1 MQEKE
6 ILKLNKDINNY
17 IRDFNRFYDNT
28 ETLIDLGKEIE
39 DLRNQVTRL
48 EKTDTN
54 DFHLE
59 RLKEIHNMKIDLYNE
74 LLALDKH
81 NIIILWQ
88 ETSKIL
94 KTMNKVSDKD
104 LRDNHPD
111 LDIKMFRELQ
121 ANIKGKNKLF
131 KPPFKV
137 RLKYKINQL
146 FNWRRTGCKQWK
158 NTQNYWMI

>member
-1 MQEKE
+1 MESYRMQEKE

-28 ETLIDLGKEIE
+28 ETLIDLGKEI
-39 DLRNQVTRL
+39 DNLREQINRL

-94 KTMNKVSDKD
+94 KTMNKVSDED
-104 LRDNHPD
+104 LRNNHPT

-121 ANIKGKNKLF
+121 ANIKDKNKLF

-146 FNWRRTGCKQWK
+146 FNWRRTGCKH
-158 NTQNYWMI
+158 

>member
-6 ILKLNKDINNY
+6 ILELSKDINNY
-17 IRDFNRFYDNT
+17 IMDFDYCYNNV
-28 ETLIDLGKEIE
+28 ETLKDLGKEID
-39 DLRNQVTRL
+39 DLREQINRL

-59 RLKEIHNMKIDLYNE
+59 RLKEIHDMNAISYDE
-74 LLALDKH
+74 LLSLHKQ
-81 NIIILWQ
+81 NLIILWQ

-94 KTMNKVSDKD
+94 KTMNKVSDED
-104 LRDNHPD
+104 LRNNYPD
-111 LDIKMFRELQ
+111 LDIQIFRKLQ
-121 ANIKGKNKLF
+121 ANIKSKNKSL

-146 FNWRRTGCKQWK
+146 FNWRRCKE
-158 NTQNYWMI
+158 

>member
-6 ILKLNKDINNY
+6 ILELNQDLRNY
-17 IRDFNRFYDNT
+17 VRDFNRFYDDT
-28 ETLIDLGKEIE
+28 ETLKDLGKEID
-39 DLRNQVTRL
+39 DLREQINRL

-59 RLKEIHNMKIDLYNE
+59 RLKEIHDMNAISYDE
-74 LLALDKH
+74 LLALHKQ
-81 NIIILWQ
+81 NLIILWQ

-94 KTMNKVSDKD
+94 KTMNKVSDED
-104 LRDNHPD
+104 LRNNYPD
-111 LDIKMFRELQ
+111 LDIQIFRKLQ
-121 ANIKGKNKLF
+121 ANIKGKNKSL

-146 FNWRRTGCKQWK
+146 FNWRRCKK
-158 NTQNYWMI
+158 

>member
-6 ILKLNKDINNY
+6 ILELNQDLRNY
-17 IRDFNRFYDNT
+17 VRDFNRFYDDT
-28 ETLIDLGKEIE
+28 ETLKDLGKEIE

-59 RLKEIHNMKIDLYNE
+59 RLKKIHNMKIDLYNE

-94 KTMNKVSDKD
+94 KAMNKVSDED
-104 LRDNHPD
+104 LRDNYPD
-111 LDIKMFRELQ
+111 LDIQMFRKLQ
-121 ANIKGKNKLF
+121 ANIKDKNKLL
-131 KPPFKV
+131 KPSFKV

-146 FNWRRTGCKQWK
+146 FNWRRCKK
-158 NTQNYWMI
+158 

>member
-6 ILKLNKDINNY
+6 MLELSKDINNY
-17 IRDFNRFYDNT
+17 IRDFDHCYDNA
-28 ETLIDLGKEIE
+28 ETLKDLGKEID
-39 DLRNQVTRL
+39 DLREQINRL

-59 RLKEIHNMKIDLYNE
+59 RLKEIHDMKAILYNE
-74 LLALDKH
+74 LLKLHDH

-94 KTMNKVSDKD
+94 KTMSKVSNKD
-104 LRDNHPD
+104 LRNNYPD
-111 LDIKMFRELQ
+111 LDIQIFRELQ
-121 ANIKGKNKLF
+121 ANIKGKNKSL
-131 KPPFKV
+131 KPSFKV

-146 FNWRRTGCKQWK
+146 FNWRRCKK
-158 NTQNYWMI
+158 

>member
-6 ILKLNKDINNY
+6 ILELSKDINNY
-17 IRDFNRFYDNT
+17 IMDFDYCYNNV
-28 ETLIDLGKEIE
+28 ETLKDLGKEID
-39 DLRNQVTRL
+39 DLREQINRL

-59 RLKEIHNMKIDLYNE
+59 RLKEIHDMNAISYDE
-74 LLALDKH
+74 LLALHKQ
-81 NIIILWQ
+81 NLIILWQ

-94 KTMNKVSDKD
+94 KTMNKVSDED
-104 LRDNHPD
+104 LRNNYPD
-111 LDIKMFRELQ
+111 LDIQIFRKLQ

-146 FNWRRTGCKQWK
+146 FNWRRCKK
-158 NTQNYWMI
+158 

>member
-6 ILKLNKDINNY
+6 ILELSKDINNY
-17 IRDFNRFYDNT
+17 IMDFDYCYNNV
-28 ETLIDLGKEIE
+28 ETLKDLGKEID
-39 DLRNQVTRL
+39 DLREQINRL

-59 RLKEIHNMKIDLYNE
+59 RLKEIHDMNAISYDE
-74 LLALDKH
+74 LLALHKQ
-81 NIIILWQ
+81 NLIILWQ

-94 KTMNKVSDKD
+94 KTMNKVSDED
-104 LRDNHPD
+104 LRNNYPD
-111 LDIKMFRELQ
+111 LDIQIFRKLQ
-121 ANIKGKNKLF
+121 ANIKDKNKLF

-146 FNWRRTGCKQWK
+146 FNWRRCKK
-158 NTQNYWMI
+158 

>member
-6 ILKLNKDINNY
+6 ILELNKDINNY

-59 RLKEIHNMKIDLYNE
+59 RLKEIHNIKIDLYNE

-104 LRDNHPD
+104 LRDNHPT
-111 LDIKMFRELQ
+111 LDIKMFRKLQ
-121 ANIKGKNKLF
+121 ANIKDKNKLF

-146 FNWRRTGCKQWK
+146 FN
-158 NTQNYWMI
+158 

>member
-6 ILKLNKDINNY
+6 ILELSKDINNY
-17 IRDFNRFYDNT
+17 IMDFDYCYNNA
-28 ETLIDLGKEIE
+28 ETLKDLGKEID
-39 DLRNQVTRL
+39 DLREQIDRL

-59 RLKEIHNMKIDLYNE
+59 RLKEIHDMNAISYDE
-74 LLALDKH
+74 LLALHKQ
-81 NIIILWQ
+81 NLIILWQ

-94 KTMNKVSDKD
+94 KTMNKVSDED
-104 LRDNHPD
+104 LRNNYPD
-111 LDIKMFRELQ
+111 LDIQIFRKLQ
-121 ANIKGKNKLF
+121 ANIKDKNKLF

-146 FNWRRTGCKQWK
+146 FNWRRCKK
-158 NTQNYWMI
+158 

>member
-6 ILKLNKDINNY
+6 ILELSKDINNY
-17 IRDFNRFYDNT
+17 IMDFDYCYNNV
-28 ETLIDLGKEIE
+28 ETLKDLGKEID
-39 DLRNQVTRL
+39 DLREQINRL

-59 RLKEIHNMKIDLYNE
+59 RLKKIHNMKIDLYNE
-74 LLALDKH
+74 ILALDKH

-94 KTMNKVSDKD
+94 KTMNKVSDED
-104 LRDNHPD
+104 LRNNYPD
-111 LDIKMFRELQ
+111 LDIQIFRKLQ
-121 ANIKGKNKLF
+121 ANIKSKNKSL

-146 FNWRRTGCKQWK
+146 FNWRRCKE
-158 NTQNYWMI
+158 

>member
-6 ILKLNKDINNY
+6 MLELSKDINNY
-17 IRDFNRFYDNT
+17 IRDFDRCYDNA
-28 ETLIDLGKEIE
+28 ETLKDLGKEI
-39 DLRNQVTRL
+39 DGLREQINRL

-59 RLKEIHNMKIDLYNE
+59 RLKEIHDMKAILYNE
-74 LLALDKH
+74 LLKLHDH

-104 LRDNHPD
+104 LRNNYPD
-111 LDIKMFRELQ
+111 LDIQIFRELQ
-121 ANIKGKNKLF
+121 ANIKGRNKSL

-146 FNWRRTGCKQWK
+146 FNWRRCKK
-158 NTQNYWMI
+158 

>member
-6 ILKLNKDINNY
+6 ILELSKDINNY
-17 IRDFNRFYDNT
+17 IRDFDRCYDNA
-28 ETLIDLGKEIE
+28 ETLKDLGKEI
-39 DLRNQVTRL
+39 DGLREQINRL

-59 RLKEIHNMKIDLYNE
+59 RLKEIHDMKAILYNE
-74 LLALDKH
+74 LLKLHDH

-104 LRDNHPD
+104 LRNNYPD
-111 LDIKMFRELQ
+111 LDIQIFRELQ
-121 ANIKGKNKLF
+121 ANIKGRNKSL
-131 KPPFKV
+131 KPSFKV
-137 RLKYKINQL
+137 WLKYKINQL
-146 FNWRRTGCKQWK
+146 FNWRRCKK
-158 NTQNYWMI
+158 

>member
-6 ILKLNKDINNY
+6 ILELSKDINNY
-17 IRDFNRFYDNT
+17 IMDFDYCYNNV
-28 ETLIDLGKEIE
+28 ETLKDLGKEID
-39 DLRNQVTRL
+39 DLREQINRL

-59 RLKEIHNMKIDLYNE
+59 RLKEIHDMNAISYDE
-74 LLALDKH
+74 LLALHKQ
-81 NIIILWQ
+81 NLIILWQ

-94 KTMNKVSDKD
+94 KTMNKVSDED
-104 LRDNHPD
+104 LRNNHPT

-121 ANIKGKNKLF
+121 ADIKGKNKLL
-131 KPPFKV
+131 KPSFKV

-146 FNWRRTGCKQWK
+146 FNWRRCKK
-158 NTQNYWMI
+158 

>member
-6 ILKLNKDINNY
+6 ILELSKDINNY
-17 IRDFNRFYDNT
+17 IMDFDYCYNNA
-28 ETLIDLGKEIE
+28 ETLKDLGKEID
-39 DLRNQVTRL
+39 DLREQINRL

-59 RLKEIHNMKIDLYNE
+59 RLKEIHDMNAISYDE
-74 LLALDKH
+74 LLALHKQ
-81 NIIILWQ
+81 NLIILWQ

-94 KTMNKVSDKD
+94 KTMNKVSDED
-104 LRDNHPD
+104 LRNNYPD
-111 LDIKMFRELQ
+111 LDIQIFRKLQ
-121 ANIKGKNKLF
+121 ANIKDKNKLF

-146 FNWRRTGCKQWK
+146 FNWRRCKK
-158 NTQNYWMI
+158 

>member
-6 ILKLNKDINNY
+6 MLELSKDINNY
-17 IRDFNRFYDNT
+17 IMDFDYCYNNV
-28 ETLIDLGKEIE
+28 ETLKDLGKEID
-39 DLRNQVTRL
+39 DLREQINRL

-59 RLKEIHNMKIDLYNE
+59 RLKEIHDMNAISYDE
-74 LLALDKH
+74 LLALHKQ
-81 NIIILWQ
+81 NLIILWQ

-94 KTMNKVSDKD
+94 KTMNKVSDED
-104 LRDNHPD
+104 LRNNYPD
-111 LDIKMFRELQ
+111 LDIQIFRKLQ
-121 ANIKGKNKLF
+121 ANIKDKNKLF

-146 FNWRRTGCKQWK
+146 FNWRRCKK
-158 NTQNYWMI
+158 

>member
-6 ILKLNKDINNY
+6 ILELNQDLRNY
-17 IRDFNRFYDNT
+17 VRDFNRFYDDT
-28 ETLIDLGKEIE
+28 ETLKDLGKEIE

-59 RLKEIHNMKIDLYNE
+59 RLKEIHNKKIDLYNE
-74 LLALDKH
+74 ILALDKH

-94 KTMNKVSDKD
+94 K
-104 LRDNHPD
+104 L
-111 LDIKMFRELQ
+111 
-121 ANIKGKNKLF
+121 
-131 KPPFKV
+131 
-137 RLKYKINQL
+137 
-146 FNWRRTGCKQWK
+146 
-158 NTQNYWMI
+158 

>member
-6 ILKLNKDINNY
+6 ILELNQDLRNY
-17 IRDFNRFYDNT
+17 VRDFNRFYDDT
-28 ETLIDLGKEIE
+28 ETLKDLGKEID
-39 DLRNQVTRL
+39 DLREQINRL

-59 RLKEIHNMKIDLYNE
+59 RLKEIHDMKAILYNE
-74 LLALDKH
+74 LLKLHDH

-104 LRDNHPD
+104 LRNNYPD
-111 LDIKMFRELQ
+111 LDIQIFRELQ
-121 ANIKGKNKLF
+121 ANIKGRNKSL

-146 FNWRRTGCKQWK
+146 FNWRRCKK
-158 NTQNYWMI
+158 

>member
-6 ILKLNKDINNY
+6 ILELSKDINNY
-17 IRDFNRFYDNT
+17 IMDFDYCYNNA
-28 ETLIDLGKEIE
+28 ETLKDLGKEID
-39 DLRNQVTRL
+39 DLREQINRL

-59 RLKEIHNMKIDLYNE
+59 RLKEIHDMNAISYDE
-74 LLALDKH
+74 LLALHKQ
-81 NIIILWQ
+81 NLIILWQ

-94 KTMNKVSDKD
+94 KTMNKVSDED
-104 LRDNHPD
+104 LRNNYPD
-111 LDIKMFRELQ
+111 LDIQIFRKLQ

-146 FNWRRTGCKQWK
+146 FNWRRCKK
-158 NTQNYWMI
+158 

>member
-6 ILKLNKDINNY
+6 VLKLNKDFRNY
-17 IRDFNRFYDNT
+17 IRDFNRCDDNLN
-28 ETLIDLGKEIE
+28 TLVDLGKEID
-39 DLRNQVTRL
+39 DLRNQVIRL

-59 RLKEIHNMKIDLYNE
+59 RLKEIHDMKAFLYNE
-74 LLALDKH
+74 LLKLH
-81 NIIILWQ
+81 EQNLIILWQ
-88 ETSKIL
+88 ETSKML

-121 ANIKGKNKLF
+121 ANIKDKNRLF
-131 KPPFKV
+131 KPPFKTW
-137 RLKYKINQL
+137 LKYKIKQL
-146 FNWRRTGCKQWK
+146 LNWRRCKK
-158 NTQNYWMI
+158 

>member
-6 ILKLNKDINNY
+6 ILELSKDINNY
-17 IRDFNRFYDNT
+17 IRDFDRCYDNA
-28 ETLIDLGKEIE
+28 ETLKDLGKEI
-39 DLRNQVTRL
+39 DGLREQINRL

-59 RLKEIHNMKIDLYNE
+59 RLKEIHDMKAILYNE
-74 LLALDKH
+74 LLKLHDH

-94 KTMNKVSDKD
+94 KTMNKVSDED
-104 LRDNHPD
+104 LRNNYPD
-111 LDIKMFRELQ
+111 LDIQIFRELQ
-121 ANIKGKNKLF
+121 ANIKGKNKLL
-131 KPPFKV
+131 KPSFKV

-146 FNWRRTGCKQWK
+146 FNWRRCKK
-158 NTQNYWMI
+158 

>member
-6 ILKLNKDINNY
+6 ILELNQDLRNY
-17 IRDFNRFYDNT
+17 VRDFNRFYDDT
-28 ETLIDLGKEIE
+28 ETLKDLGKEIE

-59 RLKEIHNMKIDLYNE
+59 KLKEIHNKKIDLYNE
-74 LLALDKH
+74 ILALDKH

-94 KTMNKVSDKD
+94 KAMNKVSDKD
-104 LRDNHPD
+104 LRDNYPD
-111 LDIKMFRELQ
+111 LDIQMFRKLQ
-121 ANIKGKNKLF
+121 ANIKDKNKLL

-137 RLKYKINQL
+137 RLKYKINHL
-146 FNWRRTGCKQWK
+146 FNWRRCKK
-158 NTQNYWMI
+158 

>member
-6 ILKLNKDINNY
+6 ILELSKDINNY
-17 IRDFNRFYDNT
+17 IMDFDYCYNNV
-28 ETLIDLGKEIE
+28 ETLKDLGKEID
-39 DLRNQVTRL
+39 DLREQINRL

-59 RLKEIHNMKIDLYNE
+59 RLKEIHDMNAISYDE
-74 LLALDKH
+74 LLSLHKQ
-81 NIIILWQ
+81 NLIILWQ

-94 KTMNKVSDKD
+94 KTMNKVSDED
-104 LRDNHPD
+104 LRNNYPD
-111 LDIKMFRELQ
+111 LDIQIFRKLQ
-121 ANIKGKNKLF
+121 ANIKSKNKSL

-146 FNWRRTGCKQWK
+146 FNWRRCKK
-158 NTQNYWMI
+158 

>member
-6 ILKLNKDINNY
+6 ILELNQDLNNY
-17 IRDFNRFYDNT
+17 IRDFDRCYDNAK
-28 ETLIDLGKEIE
+28 TLKDLGKEID
-39 DLRNQVTRL
+39 DLREQINRL
-48 EKTDTN
+48 EKTDIN

-59 RLKEIHNMKIDLYNE
+59 RLKEIHDMKAILYNE
-74 LLALDKH
+74 RLKLHNH

-104 LRDNHPD
+104 LRNNNPT
-111 LDIKMFRELQ
+111 LDIKMFRKLQ
-121 ANIKGKNKLF
+121 ANIKDKNKLF

-146 FNWRRTGCKQWK
+146 FNWRRTGCKQ
-158 NTQNYWMI
+158 

>member
-6 ILKLNKDINNY
+6 ILELSKDINNY
-17 IRDFNRFYDNT
+17 IRDFDRCYDNA
-28 ETLIDLGKEIE
+28 ETLKDLGKEI
-39 DLRNQVTRL
+39 DGLRDQINRL

-59 RLKEIHNMKIDLYNE
+59 RLKEIHDMKAILYNE
-74 LLALDKH
+74 LLKLHDH

-94 KTMNKVSDKD
+94 KAMNKVSDKD
-104 LRDNHPD
+104 LRDNYPD
-111 LDIKMFRELQ
+111 FDIQIFRELQ

-131 KPPFKV
+131 KPPFKTW
-137 RLKYKINQL
+137 LKYKINQL
-146 FNWRRTGCKQWK
+146 FNWRRCKK
-158 NTQNYWMI
+158 

>member
-6 ILKLNKDINNY
+6 ILELNQDLRNY
-17 IRDFNRFYDNT
+17 VRDFNRFYDDT
-28 ETLIDLGKEIE
+28 ETLKDLGKEIE

-59 RLKEIHNMKIDLYNE
+59 KLKEIHNKKIDLYNE
-74 LLALDKH
+74 ILALDKH

-94 KTMNKVSDKD
+94 KTMNKVSDED
-104 LRDNHPD
+104 LRNNHPT

-121 ANIKGKNKLF
+121 ADIKVKNKLL
-131 KPPFKV
+131 KPSFKV

-146 FNWRRTGCKQWK
+146 FNWRRCKK
-158 NTQNYWMI
+158 

>member
-6 ILKLNKDINNY
+6 ILELNQDLRNY
-17 IRDFNRFYDNT
+17 VRDFNRFYDDT
-28 ETLIDLGKEIE
+28 ETLKDLGKEIE
-39 DLRNQVTRL
+39 DPRNQVTRL

-59 RLKEIHNMKIDLYNE
+59 RLKEIHDMNAISYDE
-74 LLALDKH
+74 LLTLHKQ
-81 NIIILWQ
+81 NLIILWQ

-94 KTMNKVSDKD
+94 KTMNKVSDED
-104 LRDNHPD
+104 LRNNYPD
-111 LDIKMFRELQ
+111 LDIQIFRKLQ
-121 ANIKGKNKLF
+121 ANIKGKNKSL

-146 FNWRRTGCKQWK
+146 FNWRRCKK
-158 NTQNYWMI
+158 

>member
-1 MQEKE
+1 MQKKE
-6 ILKLNKDINNY
+6 ILKLSKDITNY
-17 IRDFNRFYDNT
+17 IRDFDRCYDNA
-28 ETLIDLGKEIE
+28 ETLKDLGKEVD
-39 DLRNQVTRL
+39 DLREQINRL

-94 KTMNKVSDKD
+94 KTMNKVSDED
-104 LRDNHPD
+104 LRNNHPT

-121 ANIKGKNKLF
+121 ANIKDKNKLF

-146 FNWRRTGCKQWK
+146 FNWRRTGCKQ
-158 NTQNYWMI
+158 

>member
-6 ILKLNKDINNY
+6 ILKLSKDITNY
-17 IRDFNRFYDNT
+17 IRDFDRCYDNA
-28 ETLIDLGKEIE
+28 ETLKDLGKEVD
-39 DLRNQVTRL
+39 DLREQINRL
-48 EKTDTN
+48 EKADTN

-59 RLKEIHNMKIDLYNE
+59 RLKEIHNKKIDLYNE
-74 LLALDKH
+74 ILALDKH

-94 KTMNKVSDKD
+94 KTMNKVSDED
-104 LRDNHPD
+104 LRNNHPT

-121 ANIKGKNKLF
+121 ADIKVKNKLL
-131 KPPFKV
+131 KPSFKV

-146 FNWRRTGCKQWK
+146 FNWRRCKK
-158 NTQNYWMI
+158 